1 MGKQFTIVFYEC
13 EHNDDLDTYADEMI
27 SCGARV
33 DAKTLN
39 YESEMGIVE
48 ASTSNLSKFRNE
60 FMRTKSFEF
69 SSWYGLD

>member
-13 EHNDDLDTYADEMI
+13 EHNGDLDTYAEDIM

-48 ASTSNLSKFRNE
+48 AHTPNIKE
-60 FMRTKSFEF
+60 FEARFKQTDSYQF
-69 SSWYGLD
+69 SSWNN